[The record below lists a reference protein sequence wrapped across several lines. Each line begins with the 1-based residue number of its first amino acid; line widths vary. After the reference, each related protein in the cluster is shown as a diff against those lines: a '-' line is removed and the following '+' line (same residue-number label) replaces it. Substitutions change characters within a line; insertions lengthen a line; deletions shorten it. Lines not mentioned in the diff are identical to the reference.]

1 MTEQVPPPGPAGLA
15 EKPDAT
21 ASGDDQPAASA
32 EPVRSGVPAVD
43 QVLDEVDRLDE
54 LPLDE
59 HLPAFERAHD
69 ALRSALDAEPG
80 EPD

>member
-1 MTEQVPPPGPAGLA
+1 MTEQVPPRGPDEQGPEPEAASSGSD
-15 EKPDAT
+15 EPT
-21 ASGDDQPAASA
+21 ASAV
-32 EPVRSGVPAVD
+32 PVSSGVPAVD
-43 QVLDEVDRLDE
+43 QVLADVDRLDE

-80 EPD
+80 DPA